1 MINKTY
7 IKEIFKENI
16 NSMIKSN
23 LRLYCL
29 LRILKNFN
37 NIEFFKQIDLIN
49 KDPNNLRMLDFGE
62 KNKDKNI
69 LLITRSSPN
78 MGMGGFFRQ
87 TLYGLYE
94 AEKLGFVPV
103 VHYKECPYRDKSYDE
118 KTKNPFEYYF
128 NQTSNVSLQ
137 DAYDSSRI
145 FIFDS
150 IHLIRVEKE
159 LGNINSELVC
169 GYNINNEYL
178 KRLGQIVKR
187 YVHLNEYTENFI
199 KTSMQNIFPRDW
211 KQERVLAIHVRGTD
225 FALNWE
231 KHPNMVGVEDF
242 FSAIDSTME
251 KEKFKYIFLATDDS
265 NRLKAFKMR
274 YGEKL
279 LYFTDVHRSS
289 GTINVALEKNDR
301 KHNNYLNGLEVI
313 RDMYTLARCHG
324 LIAGLS
330 QVSICTR
337 IINYSLDEQFSYVK
351 ILDKGIYKS

>member
-78 MGMGGFFRQ
+78 MGMGGFLRQ
-87 TLYGLYE
+87 TLYGLYD

-103 VHYKECPYRDKSYDE
+103 VHYKKCPYRDKSYDE
-118 KTKNPFEYYF
+118 DIKNPFEYYF
-128 NQTSNVSLQ
+128 EQPDKISL
-137 DAYDSSRI
+137 DETYNSSRV
-145 FIFDS
+145 FLFEG
-150 IHLIRVEKE
+150 IHLSRINKE
-159 LGNINSELVC
+159 FGRLV
-169 GYNINNEYL
+169 GDVVADYVVNDEWL
-178 KRLGQIVKR
+178 KILGQIARK
-187 YVHLNEYTENFI
+187 YLLLNQKTKLFIKKSIIENFP
-199 KTSMQNIFPRDW
+199 NDW
-211 KQERVLAIHVRGTD
+211 ESEKVLAIHVRGTD

-231 KHPNMVGVEDF
+231 NHPNIVNVEDF
-242 FSAIDSTME
+242 FSSVDIALE
-251 KEKFKYIFLATDDS
+251 KGQFKYIFLATDDS
-265 NRLKAFKMR
+265 SRLELFKQR
-274 YGEKL
+274 YGDRL